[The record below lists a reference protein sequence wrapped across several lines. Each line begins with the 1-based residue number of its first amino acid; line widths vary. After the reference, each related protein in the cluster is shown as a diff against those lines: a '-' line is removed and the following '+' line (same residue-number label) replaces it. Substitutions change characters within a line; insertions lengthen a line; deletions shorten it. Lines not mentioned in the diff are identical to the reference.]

1 MQNGRGDDYSIIIS
15 LPCIKHATKL
25 SGCIDVGSF
34 YFPVKNSGTGSIVEN
49 YNNVCRFVFE
59 CFHDKQHVQRHEKA
73 F

>member
-49 YNNVCRFVFE
+49 YNIFLYIYI
-59 CFHDKQHVQRHEKA
+59 HIKSLKSLKQ
-73 F
+73 